1 MTDVKKTAIT
11 NNGISP
17 VTIYGRE
24 FEFPM
29 QSELDIVNVT
39 AEVALTVH
47 DSGLAAGTASVFVPG
62 ATGAITCLEFE
73 PGVVADFRDA
83 IERLAPIDMPY
94 EHNRLMADGN
104 GHGHVRA
111 GFLGPSLVVPFS
123 DGELIL
129 GVWQQVVL
137 VNCDN
142 RARSRR
148 LVVQVM
154 GA

>member
-1 MTDVKKTAIT
+1 MTDGEKTLITDKKL
-11 NNGISP
+11 SP
-17 VTIYGRE
+17 VTVYSRE

-29 QSELDIVNVT
+29 QSELDIVNIT
-39 AEVALTVH
+39 SEVAQAVS
-47 DSGLAAGTASVFVPG
+47 DSGLAAGTATVFVPG
-62 ATGAITCLEFE
+62 ATGAITCLEYE

-83 IERLAPIDMPY
+83 IERLAPRDMAY
-94 EHNRLMADGN
+94 EHNRLQADGN

-123 DGELIL
+123 RGELIL
-129 GVWQQVVL
+129 GVWQQIVL

>member
-1 MTDVKKTAIT
+1 MTDAKKSVAAVS
-11 NNGISP
+11 GASSLA
-17 VTIYGRE
+17 VYSRE

-29 QSELDIVNVT
+29 QGELDIVNVT
-39 AEVALTVH
+39 AEVAQAVH
-47 DSGLAAGTASVFVPG
+47 DSGLTDGIATVFVPG
-62 ATGAITCLEFE
+62 ATGGVTCLEFE

-83 IERLAPIDMPY
+83 IERLAPIDIPY
-94 EHNRLMADGN
+94 EHNLLMADGN

-123 DGELIL
+123 GGELIL

-148 LVVQVM
+148 LVVQVL
-154 GA
+154 GC